1 MKIAFTSSGNNLES
15 KLDLRFGRAANFLVY
30 DTETENIEIVSNT
43 QNLNAVQGA
52 GIQSAQN
59 VAETGAE
66 VLISGHCGPK
76 AFIVLKA
83 ANIKV
88 YNCPEMSMKEALE
101 QFKQNKLEAAKD
113 ADVEG
118 HWI

>member
-1 MKIAFTSSGNNLES
+1 MKIAFTSSGKELDS
-15 KLDLRFGRAANFLVY
+15 MLDLRFGRAAKFLIY

-43 QNLNAVQGA
+43 QNYNAVQGA

-66 VLISGHCGPK
+66 ILITGHSGPK

-83 ANIKV
+83 AHIKV
-88 YNCPEMSMKEALE
+88 YNCPKMSIKNALE
-101 QFKQNKLEAAKD
+101 QLKQNKLEEAKD